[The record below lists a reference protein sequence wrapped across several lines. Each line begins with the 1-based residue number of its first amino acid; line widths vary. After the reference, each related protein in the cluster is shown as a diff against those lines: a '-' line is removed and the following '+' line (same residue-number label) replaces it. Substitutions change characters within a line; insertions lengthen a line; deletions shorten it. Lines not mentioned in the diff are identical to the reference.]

1 MNFKMIAMAAAL
13 VAAGTAHAGINQMDG
28 GGITFGDSSVLLVML
43 DSTNN
48 AAGPNVRGLTV
59 DLGLSFSQLRAGGV
73 YSGAGQSLS
82 WDLANNTFTINGAVQ
97 TGATNAWSGQVADF
111 LSQADIAQVKYALVA
126 GSQAET
132 TPNAFLA
139 TGTPTSS
146 QLTNQTSGK
155 TATMA
160 GANTL
165 FKDSATRG
173 THATADNG
181 AYSMG
186 SADKGYVGTGY
197 NLTSVNGYL
206 NSVAWSTWTSLGGM
220 TNLTENRA
228 NGTEVGVGLTS
239 SFALPA
245 NATGWDT
252 TGLLN
257 NRGTLQ
263 VSADGLSVSWKTAS
277 AIVPTPAVPEPSTY
291 ALLIAGVAVATLAA
305 RRRRA
310 Q

>member
-1 MNFKMIAMAAAL
+1 MNFKMIATAAAL
-13 VAAGTAHAGINQMDG
+13 VAAGTAHAGITKMDG
-28 GGITFGDSSVLLVML
+28 VSVNGDSSVLLVML

-48 AAGPNVRGLTV
+48 TAGPNVRGLTV
-59 DLGLSFSQLRAGGV
+59 DLGLSFSQLRAGGM
-73 YSGAGQSLS
+73 YSGAGQSLG

-97 TGATNAWSGQVADF
+97 TGVTNNWSGQVADF
-111 LSQADIAQVKYALVA
+111 FSQADMAQVKYALVA
-126 GSQAET
+126 GSKRGN

-139 TGTPTSS
+139 SGTPNAT
-146 QLTNQTSGK
+146 QLTNHDAGK
-155 TATMA
+155 TANMVQVDP
-160 GANTL
+160 L
-165 FKDSATRG
+165 LIDSNTRG

-186 SADKGYVGTGY
+186 ATDVGYVGTQY
-197 NLTSVNGYL
+197 SLTTINGWR
-206 NSVAWSTWTSLGGM
+206 NNITWSTWTSLGGM
-220 TNLTENRA
+220 TNLTDIRA
-228 NGTEVGVGLTS
+228 NGSEAAVGLTS

-291 ALLIAGVAVATLAA
+291 ALLIAGVAVASLAA